1 MSNSKILERNASPTQ
16 KLEDMENV
24 SHAQTAVFLLKGK
37 KEDEVTSSVRKSAL
51 ITD

>member
-16 KLEDMENV
+16 KLGGYGKCITRTNCCILV
-24 SHAQTAVFLLKGK
+24 KGK
-37 KEDEVTSSVRKSAL
+37 KNEATSSVRKSAL